1 MRKRGAL
8 KALWKH
14 PDPMRLLFGQAVS
27 QLGDGVGLVAL
38 TLLVLDTTH
47 SPSKL
52 AWTAAA
58 RVTPQ
63 VVFLLIGGAIVD
75 RFSRRILLLISDFAR
90 GLLTAGLVLVLLTHT
105 LHFWELVVYSLTFG
119 VFDALFFPAMSALI
133 PEIVP
138 EDLLPAMNSL
148 RPLSNNLMG
157 QMIGPAIGGLLV
169 AFSTTWAIGLDCLTF
184 FVSAGAL
191 ALMRTT
197 PRPTSSHTPNMWREI
212 REGLRYVRSTTWLW
226 TTLAAV
232 TLTNAFVISPMGVL
246 IPYFL
251 RHHLHEGKA
260 VVGYAFAVSGLSG
273 SVGALISA
281 NLSSPRRRVRMMW
294 IYWSISTLAGLI
306 MAVATNL
313 WLVLLFPLITSPL
326 ILFGNVIW
334 ESMMQSEVPRELLGR
349 TSSIDWFVSLGMMP
363 VGLVVAGALAKTLSV
378 GTYYLVA
385 SLVSAVPGI
394 AILLSRRAN
403 AIDASRLSQN
413 PAAAHRETTAP

>member
-8 KALWKH
+8 YALWQH

-63 VVFLLIGGAIVD
+63 VAFLLIGGVIVD
-75 RFSRRILLLISDFAR
+75 RFSRRILLLLSDVAR
-90 GLLTAGLVLVLLTHT
+90 GLLTGGLVLVLVTHS
-105 LHFWELVVYSLTFG
+105 LHFWELIVYAVAFG

-148 RPLSNNLMG
+148 RPLTNNLMG

-169 AFSTTWAIGLDCLTF
+169 AISTTWAIGLDCLTF

-191 ALMRTT
+191 TLMRAT
-197 PRPTSSHTPNMWREI
+197 PRPTSTHAPNMWREI
-212 REGLRYVRSTTWLW
+212 REGLRYVRTTSWLW
-226 TTLAAV
+226 TTLVAV
-232 TLTNAFVISPMGVL
+232 TLTNAFVFSPMSVL
-246 IPYFL
+246 IPYYL

-260 VVGYAFAVSGLSG
+260 VVGYAFAVSGLTG

-281 NLSSPRRRVRMMW
+281 HLPSPRRRVRVMW
-294 IYWSISTLAGLI
+294 MYWSIATLAGLI
-306 MAVATNL
+306 MAIATNL
-313 WLVLLFPLITSPL
+313 WLVLLFPLIASPFM
-326 ILFGNVIW
+326 LFGNVIW

-363 VGLVVAGALAKTLSV
+363 IGLVVAGALANIFSV
-378 GTYYLVA
+378 GTYYLIA

-394 AILLSRRAN
+394 AILLSHRAN
-403 AIDASRLSQN
+403 AIDAARLSQS
-413 PAAAHRETTAP
+413 PTAAHHETTAP